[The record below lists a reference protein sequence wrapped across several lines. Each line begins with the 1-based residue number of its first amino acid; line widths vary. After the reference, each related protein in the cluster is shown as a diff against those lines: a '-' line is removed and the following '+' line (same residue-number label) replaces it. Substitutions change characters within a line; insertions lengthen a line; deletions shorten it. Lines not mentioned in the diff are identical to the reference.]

1 MHTFASRLETSIPAH
16 RACTTSTSDSPSAP
30 RRWSGVRPGEGRK
43 IESLTLVL
51 EGNTPRFP
59 GAPSATMLTYR
70 LASTTEQF
78 GVRPGRTSPSSPPA
92 HGRTSPCATAPT
104 RESSLATVSLR
115 RRVLAADQRECRQ
128 GPLPSGHGLRRPGS
142 DRLLVSAR
150 P

>member
-70 LASTTEQF
+70 LAGTTEEIRGPTGTNQ
-78 GVRPGRTSPSSPPA
+78 PIL
-92 HGRTSPCATAPT
+92 ATA
-104 RESSLATVSLR
+104 
-115 RRVLAADQRECRQ
+115 
-128 GPLPSGHGLRRPGS
+128 
-142 DRLLVSAR
+142 AR
-150 P
+150 PDQPLRNRTDARIFARHSEPSPKAPSC